1 MKQAPSAGNE
11 MTDKIRWDSLKAA
24 LFGKFYEAFL
34 VNYFKEVLG
43 FEIYCKEIS
52 ILSKWIEI
60 KGDELEKWRIQDL
73 CYNKNIDE
81 ETMDGLLARLQ
92 KGCEELKNRK
102 RYNPDLVVQKNG
114 KHYVVEAEIWPV
126 WLERQQYTRKLTW
139 KVVSRENLGIMPEVF
154 AQKVKIKSKEYP
166 VAGFYYVSFERS
178 EDHES
183 IEEFFREISGRE
195 FEIFYMNEILE
206 KIKNYEWFKNIVR
219 KVEEEVKDFL
229 ESLEKGVLKFESTMK
244 KIG

>member
-1 MKQAPSAGNE
+1 MKQAPSGNE
-11 MTDKIRWDSLKAA
+11 ITDKIRWDSLKAA

-43 FEIYCKEIS
+43 FETHCQEIS

-60 KGDELEKWRIQDL
+60 RGKKRRIKAL
-73 CYNKNIDE
+73 CHNKNIDE
-81 ETMDGLLARLQ
+81 KIMEGLLKRYQ
-92 KGCEELKNRK
+92 KGHKELENRK
-102 RYNPDLVVQKNG
+102 RYNPDLAVQKNG
-114 KHYVVEAEIWPV
+114 KYYVVEAEIWPV

-154 AQKVKIKSKEYP
+154 AQKVKIGSKEYP
-166 VAGFYYVSFERS
+166 VSGFYYVSFERS
-178 EDHES
+178 EEHES

-195 FEIFYMNEILE
+195 FEIFYMDEILE

-229 ESLEKGVLKFESTMK
+229 ESLEKGVLKFESTTK
-244 KIG
+244 KTG